1 MGKTFYDSKKYFD
14 LLDKYLRAT
23 NYLSVAQLYLLKNP
37 LLREP
42 LTRSQIKK
50 KIVGHWGT
58 VPGQNFVYAHMDRVI
73 CKYDLN
79 MIYISGPGHGGNFF
93 IANSYLE
100 GRYSEVYPDVSED
113 EKGMTKLC
121 KQFSFPCG
129 VSSHVAPETPG
140 SMHEGGELG
149 YSLLHG
155 MGAVLDN
162 KDLIATVVVGDGE
175 AETGPLATSW
185 HLNKFLNP
193 KTDGAVLPILHLNG
207 YKISGPT
214 VMSRM
219 PKNELEYLLKGY
231 GWNPIFVEGEDVKK
245 MHLVMA
251 KAMDKC
257 IEDIKKIQT
266 MARNGKLNSRPIW
279 PMIVL
284 RTPKGWTAPKFVD
297 GKPMEG
303 SYRAHQVPITLEEEG
318 HFEVLKRWLES
329 YHASELFDENYRLLQ
344 EIKDILPKGDKRIS
358 ANPVTNGGLLLKDLI
373 LPNIYDY
380 AVDTEGHGKVKRQD
394 MLELGKYMRDIFI
407 LNKDNHNY
415 RIFSP
420 DEANSNR
427 IGSVF
432 EVENRNFQETIY
444 KTDDFLAPDGR
455 VMDSYL
461 SEHACEG
468 WLEGYILTGR
478 HGVFVTYEA
487 FARVVDSMISQ
498 HAKWLK
504 ITRALPWRA
513 PISSLNLVLTSNI
526 WQQDH
531 NGYTHQEPGLLDHL
545 SNKKSEI
552 VRIYLPPDANC
563 LLSCYDHCQAS
574 KNYINVIVASK
585 HPSYQWLNMDEAV
598 SHCTK
603 GLSIWE
609 WASTCKEGEIPDL
622 VLACAGDTPTIEALA
637 CISLVKK
644 YMPDVK
650 VRFVNIVDIMKLQSN
665 SAHPHGLTEAE
676 FDKIFTKNKPIIFNF
691 HGYQKFVHG
700 LLMSRKNKNLEIHGY
715 EEEGTITTAFD
726 IRVQNKI
733 DRYHLV
739 KAIITKLN
747 LTEKYSLVLEEMD
760 RLLDKHIKYIAKYGV
775 DMPEIVN
782 WKWED

>member
-1 MGKTFYDSKKYFD
+1 MGKNFYDSKKYFE

-42 LTRSQIKK
+42 LSMSQIKK

-58 VPGQNFVYAHMDRVI
+58 VPGQNFIYAHIDRVI

-100 GRYSEVYPDVSED
+100 GRYSEVYPQIGED

-214 VMSRM
+214 VMARM
-219 PKNELEYLLKGY
+219 PKKELEFLLKGY
-231 GWNPIFVEGEDVKK
+231 GWDPIFVEGDDTKK
-245 MHLVMA
+245 MHPQMA
-251 KAMDKC
+251 KAMDEC
-257 IEDIKKIQT
+257 ITSIKKIQKE
-266 MARNGKLNSRPIW
+266 ARSGKTYTRKAW

-284 RTPKGWTAPKFVD
+284 RTPKGWTAPKIVD

-303 SYRAHQVPITLEEEG
+303 SFRAHQVPLTLEGEG
-318 HFEVLKRWLES
+318 HFEILKKWLES
-329 YHASELFDENYRLLQ
+329 YHAEELFDENYRLKQ

-358 ANPVTNGGLLLKDLI
+358 ANPVTNGGLLLKDLK

-380 AVDTEGHGKVKRQD
+380 AVETQGHGKIKSQD
-394 MLELGKYMRDIFI
+394 MLELGKYMRDIFV

-427 IGSVF
+427 IGHVF
-432 EVENRNFQETIY
+432 DVENRNFQETIY
-444 KTDDFLAPDGR
+444 PYDENLSQDGR

-504 ITRALPWRA
+504 ITRALPWRK

-552 VRIYLPPDANC
+552 VRIYLPPDTNC

-585 HPSYQWLNMDEAV
+585 HPSYQWLSMDEAV
-598 SHCTK
+598 EHCTK
-603 GLSIWE
+603 GLSVWQ
-609 WASTCKEGEIPDL
+609 WASSCKEEETPDL
-622 VLACAGDTPTIEALA
+622 VLACAGDTPTLEALA
-637 CISLVKK
+637 CQTLLKK
-644 YMPDVK
+644 YTPEVK

-665 SAHPHGLTEAE
+665 SAHPHGLTEME
-676 FDKIFTKNKPIIFNF
+676 FDDIFTKNKPIIFNF

-700 LLMSRKNKNLEIHGY
+700 LSMSRRNKNIEIHGY

-739 KAIITKLN
+739 KAVINKLSLN
-747 LTEKYSLVLEEMD
+747 EKYKDVLDEMD

-775 DMPEIVN
+775 DMPEVTD
-782 WKWED
+782 WKWEE

>member
-1 MGKTFYDSKKYFD
+1 MGRNFYDSDKYFA

-37 LLREP
+37 LLRQP
-42 LTRSQIKK
+42 LSPSQIKK

-58 VPGQNFVYAHMDRVI
+58 VPGQNFIYAHMDRVI
-73 CKYDLN
+73 CKYDLD

-100 GRYSEVYPDVSED
+100 GRYSEVYPEISED
-113 EKGMTKLC
+113 ERGMTKLC

-129 VSSHVAPETPG
+129 VSSHVAPEIPG

-162 KDLIATVVVGDGE
+162 PNLIATVVVGDGE

-193 KTDGAVLPILHLNG
+193 KNDGAVLPILHLNG
-207 YKISGPT
+207 YKISGAT

-219 PKNELEYLLKGY
+219 PKKELEYLMKGY
-231 GWNPIFVEGEDVKK
+231 GWQPIFVEGDNVKK
-245 MHLVMA
+245 AHRVMA
-251 KAMDKC
+251 KAMDRC
-257 IEDIKKIQT
+257 IERIKKIQED
-266 MARNGKLNSRPIW
+266 ARKGDRKRQPW
-279 PMIVL
+279 PMIIL
-284 RTPKGWTAPKFVD
+284 RTPKGWTAPKIVD
-297 GKPMEG
+297 GKKMEG
-303 SYRAHQVPITLEEEG
+303 SFRSHQVPIDMSKPE
-318 HFEVLKRWLES
+318 HFELLKKWLLS
-329 YHASELFDENYRLLQ
+329 YKADELFDENYRLKH
-344 EIKDILPKGDKRIS
+344 EIKDILPKGERRIS

-380 AVDTEGHGKVKRQD
+380 EIKTEGHGVTKASD
-394 MLELGKYMRDIFI
+394 MLELGKYMRDVFL
-407 LNKDNHNY
+407 LNKDNKNY
-415 RIFSP
+415 RLFCP
-420 DEANSNR
+420 DEGNSNR
-427 IGSVF
+427 IGHVF
-432 EVENRNFQETIY
+432 EVESRNFQDEIY
-444 KTDDFLAPDGR
+444 PTDEKLSPDGR
-455 VMDSYL
+455 VMDAFL

-478 HGVFVTYEA
+478 HGAFITYEA

-504 ITRALPWRA
+504 ITRKLPWRGE
-513 PISSLNLVLTSNI
+513 ISSLNLVLTSNI

-552 VRIYLPPDANC
+552 VRIYLPPDGNC
-563 LLSCYDHCQAS
+563 LISCYDHCQAS

-585 HPSYQWLNMDEAV
+585 HPSFQWLSMDEAV
-598 SHCTK
+598 EHCRK
-603 GLSIWE
+603 GLSVWE
-609 WASTCKEGEIPDL
+609 WASSCKEDETPDL
-622 VLACAGDTPTIEALA
+622 VLACAGDTPTLEALA
-637 CISLVKK
+637 CVSIVRK

-650 VRFVNIVDIMKLQSN
+650 IRFVNIVDIMRLQSN
-665 SAHPHGLTEAE
+665 SAHPHGMTESA

-700 LLMSRKNKNLEIHGY
+700 LLMSRKNKNIEIHGY

-739 KAIITKLN
+739 KSIIAKLG
-747 LTEKYSLVLEEMD
+747 LEDKYAHVVKEMD
-760 RLLDKHIKYIAKYGV
+760 ALLDKHIKYIARYGV
-775 DMPEIVN
+775 DMPEVVN
-782 WKWED
+782 WTWKD